1 MTGSYV
7 FLTLLSNCHTVFH
20 SGYINLHSHQQC
32 TKVLSSSYPCRYL
45 SVVNTAIPSGMR
57 WYLIRVLIWVSMMI
71 SDVEHLFMYLLDIC
85 ISSLEK
91 HLFTSTHL
99 FIYSFAV
106 ALSEFFIYFW
116 CQPFIRYLIYRYFL
130 AWLCFNFCWLLLLC
144 GSFSVKSS
152 HFFFF
157 LLVISFVVRSKTGKI
172 IAKTNVREFIIN
184 VLWGFGFFPPT
195 LSSMWN
201 FPN

>member
-32 TKVLSSSYPCRYL
+32 TKVLSSSYPCRHL
-45 SVVNTAIPSGMR
+45 SLVNTAIPSGMR
-57 WYLIRVLIWVSMMI
+57 WYLIRVLICVSMII

-85 ISSLEK
+85 VSSLEK
-91 HLFTSTHL
+91 HLFRSSTHL

-106 ALSEFFIYFW
+106 ALCEFFIYFW

-130 AWLCFNFCWLLLLC
+130 AWLCFNFVDYFCYAEALVW
-144 GSFSVKSS
+144 SRPT
-152 HFFFF
+152 FFFF
-157 LLVISFVVRSKTGKI
+157 LLLISFVVRLKTSKN
-172 IAKTNVREFIIN
+172 IAKTNVREFI
-184 VLWGFGFFPPT
+184 
-195 LSSMWN
+195 
-201 FPN
+201 